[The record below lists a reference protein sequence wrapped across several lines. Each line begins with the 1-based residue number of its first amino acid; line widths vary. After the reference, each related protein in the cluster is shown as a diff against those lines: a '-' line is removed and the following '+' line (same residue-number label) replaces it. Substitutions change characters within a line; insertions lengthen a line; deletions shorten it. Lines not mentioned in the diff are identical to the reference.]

1 MLRINDMKG
10 VRFMSLKE
18 MRKAKGLTQKEAA
31 ELFGLKHRTY
41 QNYENGVTSPDME
54 TAARFAQYFSCTI
67 GELFNLE
74 EGTIDALTE
83 EEKALVA
90 LYRSLNQ
97 ESRNALI
104 VTAKGLAGE
113 IKAI

>member
-1 MLRINDMKG
+1 
-10 VRFMSLKE
+10 
-18 MRKAKGLTQKEAA
+18 
-31 ELFGLKHRTY
+31 
-41 QNYENGVTSPDME
+41 ME

>member
-10 VRFMSLKE
+10 VRFVSLKE